1 MGKKKALGSPAL
13 IKGCTSLGALN
24 LVIGRKD
31 VSSGPSLGTPERA
44 FEWGNCNGC
53 TSDGA
58 LGVSRTPLQ
67 RFRSAFALKR
77 GRRLAW
83 LVQCVRNNLRKG
95 VSMRAFMQ
103 RLMVILA
110 LGLGLCISAMAQT
123 GPLTAPPNATQAAQV
138 GVADVAKP
146 PTRPALVDHNTVSAA
161 HTGWMMTSTAL
172 VLLMTLPGIAL
183 FYAGMVRRK
192 NVLNTMA
199 SVVAIAALVS
209 LLWFAAGYSLAFT
222 PGSAWL
228 GGFDRMGFTG
238 LDFQLAQGR
247 LAVSH
252 VAPHIP
258 ESVYAMFQLTFAIIT
273 AALLVGALVE
283 RMRFSAMLIF
293 VGLWSLLVYAPVAH
307 WVWEPGGWL
316 AQMGAL
322 DFAGGSV
329 VHVNAGVAG
338 LVCAWFLGRR
348 TGYGREPFEPYN
360 LGLTMAGA
368 GMLWVGWF
376 GFNAGS
382 AVAADGRAG
391 LAMAVTHLAAAA
403 GALSW
408 MLGEWVVRGRPSLL
422 GLCSGL
428 VAGLVAITPAAGFVT
443 LRSAVVIGLV
453 AGLACY
459 WGATGLK
466 RLLRA
471 DDSLDVF
478 GVHGIGGIVGSL
490 LTGVLA
496 NETVG
501 GVQGSLFTQAIG
513 VGAVMAYSLVATAAL
528 LWIIN
533 FAMGL
538 RVDVQSEQT
547 GLDIAQHRE
556 RLGG

>member
-1 MGKKKALGSPAL
+1 MRGVLHRFVAVVGLCLGLYASALAQSPPEAVAGGAAPAAAVVAL
-13 IKGCTSLGALN
+13 T
-24 LVIGRKD
+24 R
-31 VSSGPSLGTPERA
+31 PSL
-44 FEWGNCNGC
+44 
-53 TSDGA
+53 
-58 LGVSRTPLQ
+58 V
-67 RFRSAFALKR
+67 
-77 GRRLAW
+77 
-83 LVQCVRNNLRKG
+83 
-95 VSMRAFMQ
+95 
-103 RLMVILA
+103 
-110 LGLGLCISAMAQT
+110 AQ
-123 GPLTAPPNATQAAQV
+123 
-138 GVADVAKP
+138 D
-146 PTRPALVDHNTVSAA
+146 TVNAA

-183 FYAGMVRRK
+183 FYAGMVRKK

-222 PGSAWL
+222 PGNAWL
-228 GGFDRMGFTG
+228 GGWERAGFAG
-238 LDFQLAQGR
+238 LDFDLAGGQ

-283 RMRFSAMLIF
+283 RMRFSAMLVFI
-293 VGLWSLLVYAPVAH
+293 GLWTLVVYAPVAH

-348 TGYGREPFEPYN
+348 TGYGREPFEPYS

-368 GMLWVGWF
+368 GLLWVGWF

-403 GALSW
+403 GALAW

-466 RLLRA
+466 RLLRV

-478 GVHGIGGIVGSL
+478 GVHGVGGIVGSL

-496 NETVG
+496 SKTVG
-501 GVQGSLFTQAIG
+501 GAAGSLLTQAIG
-513 VGAVMAYSLVATAAL
+513 VGAVAAYSLVVTAAL
-528 LWIIN
+528 LWVVN

-538 RVDVQSEQT
+538 RVDEQSEQT

>member
-1 MGKKKALGSPAL
+1 MRVSILGLQGVGLLLA
-13 IKGCTSLGALN
+13 GAGGGAL
-24 LVIGRKD
+24 
-31 VSSGPSLGTPERA
+31 
-44 FEWGNCNGC
+44 
-53 TSDGA
+53 
-58 LGVSRTPLQ
+58 
-67 RFRSAFALKR
+67 
-77 GRRLAW
+77 
-83 LVQCVRNNLRKG
+83 
-95 VSMRAFMQ
+95 
-103 RLMVILA
+103 
-110 LGLGLCISAMAQT
+110 AQAVAEA
-123 GPLTAPPNATQAAQV
+123 APAPVAQAV
-138 GVADVAKP
+138 
-146 PTRPALVDHNTVSAA
+146 PALVRPGLVALSGISAA
-161 HTGWMMTSTAL
+161 DTAWMMTSTAL

-183 FYAGMVRRK
+183 FYAGMVRKK

-222 PGSAWL
+222 PGTAWL
-228 GGFDRMGFTG
+228 GGWERAGFAG
-238 LDFQLAQGR
+238 LDFQLAEGR
-247 LAVSH
+247 VAVSH

-258 ESVYAMFQLTFAIIT
+258 ESVYAMFQLTFAVIT

-283 RMRFSAMLIF
+283 RMRFSAMLVFIA
-293 VGLWSLLVYAPVAH
+293 LWTLLVYAPVAH

-316 AQMGAL
+316 AKMGAL
-322 DFAGGSV
+322 DFAGGAV
-329 VHVNAGVAG
+329 VHINAGAAA

-368 GMLWVGWF
+368 GLLWVGWF

-391 LAMAVTHLAAAA
+391 LAMAVTHVAAAA

-408 MLGEWVVRGRPSLL
+408 MVGEWVVRGRPSLL

-428 VAGLVAITPAAGFVT
+428 VAGLVAITPAAGFVD
-443 LRSAVVIGLV
+443 LRSAAVIGL
-453 AGLACY
+453 ASGFACY

-490 LTGVLA
+490 LTGVFA
-496 NETVG
+496 SKTIG
-501 GVQGSLFTQAIG
+501 GVEGNLATQALS
-513 VGAVMAYSLVATAAL
+513 VVVVMAYSMGVTAVV
-528 LWIIN
+528 LWIVN

-538 RVDVQSEQT
+538 RVDEQSELT

-556 RLGG
+556 RLGGS

>member
-1 MGKKKALGSPAL
+1 M
-13 IKGCTSLGALN
+13 
-24 LVIGRKD
+24 
-31 VSSGPSLGTPERA
+31 
-44 FEWGNCNGC
+44 
-53 TSDGA
+53 
-58 LGVSRTPLQ
+58 RT
-67 RFRSAFALKR
+67 
-77 GRRLAW
+77 
-83 LVQCVRNNLRKG
+83 
-95 VSMRAFMQ
+95 FMQ
-103 RLMVILA
+103 RLMAMLS
-110 LGLGLCISAMAQT
+110 LSLGLCIGATAQT
-123 GPLTAPPNATQAAQV
+123 GPQAAQV
-138 GVADVAKP
+138 VVAAAATATP
-146 PTRPALVDHNTVSAA
+146 ATRPALVDHSVVSAA

-199 SVVAIAALVS
+199 SVVAVAALVS
-209 LLWFAAGYSLAFT
+209 MLWFAAGYSLAFT

-228 GGFDRMGFTG
+228 GGVDRMGFTG
-238 LDFQLAQGR
+238 LDFQLAAGK

-258 ESVYAMFQLTFAIIT
+258 ESVYAMFQLTFAVIT

-283 RMRFSAMLIF
+283 RMRFAAMLIF
-293 VGLWSLLVYAPVAH
+293 IGLWSLLVYAPVAH

-316 AQMGAL
+316 AQMGTL

-496 NETVG
+496 SETVG
-501 GVQGSLFTQAIG
+501 GVQASLFTQAIG
-513 VGAVMAYSLVATAAL
+513 VGAVMAYSLVVTAAL
-528 LWIIN
+528 LWVIN

-538 RVDVQSEQT
+538 RVDAQSEQT

-556 RLGG
+556 RLAG

>member
-1 MGKKKALGSPAL
+1 
-13 IKGCTSLGALN
+13 
-24 LVIGRKD
+24 
-31 VSSGPSLGTPERA
+31 
-44 FEWGNCNGC
+44 
-53 TSDGA
+53 
-58 LGVSRTPLQ
+58 
-67 RFRSAFALKR
+67 
-77 GRRLAW
+77 
-83 LVQCVRNNLRKG
+83 
-95 VSMRAFMQ
+95 MRA
-103 RLMVILA
+103 VIHRFIAVVSLCVGPCTAALA
-110 LGLGLCISAMAQT
+110 
-123 GPLTAPPNATQAAQV
+123 QAA
-138 GVADVAKP
+138 A
-146 PTRPALVDHNTVSAA
+146 PTRPAVVALDAINAA
-161 HTGWMMTSTAL
+161 DTAWMMTSTAL
-172 VLLMTLPGIAL
+172 VLLMTLPGVAL

-222 PGSAWL
+222 PGSGWL
-228 GGFDRMGFTG
+228 GGWDRMGFAG
-238 LDFQLAQGR
+238 LDFQLEQGR
-247 LAVSH
+247 LSVSH

-273 AALLVGALVE
+273 AALLVGAFVE
-283 RMRFSAMLIF
+283 RMRFSAMLVF
-293 VGLWSLLVYAPVAH
+293 TGLWTLLVYAPIAH

-329 VHVNAGVAG
+329 VHINAGVAG
-338 LVCAWFLGRR
+338 LACAWFLGRR
-348 TGYGREPFEPYN
+348 TGYGREAFEPYN
-360 LGLTMAGA
+360 LGFTMAGA
-368 GMLWVGWF
+368 ALLWVGWF

-391 LAMAVTHLAAAA
+391 LAMAVTHVAAAA
-403 GALSW
+403 GALAW
-408 MLGEWVVRGRPSLL
+408 MAGEWVVRGRPSLL

-443 LRSAVVIGLV
+443 LGSAVVIGLV

-466 RLLRA
+466 RLLGA

-496 NETVG
+496 SRTVG
-501 GVQGSLFTQAIG
+501 GVPGSLATQAIG
-513 VGAVMAYSLVATAAL
+513 VGAVMAYSLAVTAAL
-528 LWIIN
+528 LWITN

-538 RVDVQSEQT
+538 RVDEQSEQT